1 MSYEEE
7 DPIEEEN
14 LNEEEVDSL
23 EESDGGI
30 VHDNNADGGVL
41 PVSGLYENW
50 FLDYASYVILERA
63 VPDLNDG
70 LKPVQRRILHAMKEM
85 DDGRYNKVANIIGQ
99 TMQYHPHGDASIGD
113 AIVNLGQ
120 KNLLID
126 TQGNWGD
133 IRTGDSAA
141 ASRYIEARLTSFA
154 LEVLYNP
161 QTTTWVNS
169 YDGRKKEPLHLP
181 VKFPLVL
188 AQGIE
193 GIAVG
198 LATKIMPHNF
208 KELCQ
213 GSVDVLKGKKTHILP
228 DFLTGGMADFSNY
241 NSGMK
246 GGKIRVRARI
256 EQAEGKRLLVKEIP
270 YGTTTGSLIDSIVK
284 ANDNGKIKIRKV
296 IDNTAKDVE
305 IEIQVMPGISPE
317 MTIDALYA
325 FTDCEVSI
333 SPSACVI
340 VDDKPVFLSVD
351 EMLEISTHKT
361 VDLLKQELKIKL
373 AELNEKW
380 HFSSLE
386 KIFIEERI
394 YRDIEECETWEEI
407 IQTIDKG
414 LEPFKPKLKRDV
426 TAEDIAKLTE
436 IRIKRISKFDSF
448 KADELLIALE
458 KQIAEVLYN
467 LEHLVDYAID
477 YFENLVKK
485 YGKGKERQTEIRL
498 FDTIEA
504 NVVAVANEKLYAN
517 FAEGFV
523 GMELKKDEYITDCSD
538 IDDIIAFRKDGKYQI
553 SKVAGKQFMGKDLIH
568 VDVFRKNDDRKVYNV
583 VYVDGKSKIAY
594 VKRFNVLS
602 LIRDKEYDLTSGT
615 PGSKVLYFTANYNS
629 EAEKIGIYLSSLA
642 SAKKKLLEYNF
653 TELAIKGRN
662 SRGNLL
668 TKHPIRKI
676 EMTEKGV
683 STERGREIYYE
694 LEIGR
699 LNTDGRGEY
708 LGSFTSEDRILAIF
722 HDGSYEITD
731 NELTHKFDGKEI
743 LFLQK
748 FNTAQPINA
757 VHYDPDTKAVFVK
770 RFKIETTTLGR
781 KFSFISEGRGAK
793 LLIASTFENPEI
805 EYSYK
810 NERGV
815 KISQKVTLA
824 DFIDVK
830 GWKATGN
837 KLTSERLTSI
847 KLLSPLKGEI
857 TKENIGDNIPNKEE
871 QQIESQDIEDVEK
884 DDGDETSPIQIPPLP
899 ISEEVVQETVIKQPK
914 TEKEKPVDKQTENE
928 PQPKKPVIK
937 SPRQDIPEIKMTV
950 VDTRTKNEDEDNAD
964 SFGQKSL
971 FDL

>member
-14 LNEEEVDSL
+14 LENELTDES
-23 EESDGGI
+23 ESDGGI
-30 VHDNNADGGVL
+30 THDTNTDGGIL

-99 TMQYHPHGDASIGD
+99 TMQYHPHGDAAIGE

-120 KNLLID
+120 KELLID

-141 ASRYIEARLTSFA
+141 ASRYIEARLTPFA
-154 LEVLYNP
+154 LEVIYNP

-169 YDGRKKEPLHLP
+169 YDGRKKEPLHFP

-188 AQGIE
+188 AQGVE

-208 KELCQ
+208 RELCQ
-213 GSVDVLKGKKTHILP
+213 ASVDVLKGKKTHILP

-256 EQAEGKRLLVKEIP
+256 EQAEGKRLLIKEIP
-270 YGTTTGSLIDSIVK
+270 FGTTTGSLIDSIIK

-296 IDNTAKDVE
+296 IDNTAREVE
-305 IEIQVMPGISPE
+305 IEIQLMPGISPE

-325 FTDCEVSI
+325 FTDCEISI

-340 VDDKPVFLSVD
+340 VNDKPMFLSVD
-351 EMLEISTHKT
+351 EMLEISTRKT
-361 VDLLKQELKIKL
+361 VELLEQELKIKL
-373 AELNEKW
+373 GELNEKW

-394 YRDIEECETWEEI
+394 YRDIEECETWDEI

-414 LEPFKPKLKRDV
+414 LEPFKSRLKREV
-426 TAEDIAKLTE
+426 TVEDITKLTE

-458 KQIAEVLYN
+458 KQIEEILYN
-467 LEHLVDYAID
+467 LEHLVEFAID
-477 YFENLVKK
+477 YFENLLKK
-485 YGKGKERQTEIRL
+485 YGKGKERRTEIRL

-523 GMELKKDEYITDCSD
+523 GIGLKKDEYITDCSD
-538 IDDIIAFRKDGKYQI
+538 IDDIIAFRRDGKYQI
-553 SKVAGKQFMGKDLIH
+553 SKVADKQFMGKDLIH

-583 VYVDGKSKIAY
+583 VYLDGKSKAAF
-594 VKRFNVLS
+594 VKRFNVS
-602 LIRDKEYDLTSGT
+602 NLIRDKEYDVTMGT
-615 PGSKVLYFTANYNS
+615 QGSKILYFTANYNS
-629 EAEKIGIYLSSLA
+629 EAEKIGVYLSSLA
-642 SAKKKLLEYNF
+642 KAKKKFFEYNF
-653 TELAIKGRN
+653 AELTIKGRN
-662 SRGNLL
+662 SRGNTL
-668 TKHPIRKI
+668 TRHPIRKI
-676 EMTEKGV
+676 EMTEKGI
-683 STERGREIYYE
+683 STERGRDVYYE
-694 LEIGR
+694 IEIGR

-708 LGSFTSEDRILAIF
+708 LGSFTSEDKILAIF
-722 HDGSYEITD
+722 NDGSYELTD
-731 NELTHKFDGKEI
+731 NELTNKYDGKEI
-743 LFLQK
+743 ALIQK
-748 FNTAQPINA
+748 FNSQQPINV
-757 VHYDPDTKAVFVK
+757 VHYDPDAKATFVK

-781 KFSFISEGRGAK
+781 KFLFISEGRGAK
-793 LLIASTFENPEI
+793 LLLVSTFDNPEI

-810 NERGV
+810 NERGAKV
-815 KISQKVTLA
+815 TQKVMLA

-830 GWKATGN
+830 GWKALGN
-837 KLTSERLTSI
+837 KLSAEKLTSI
-847 KLLSPLKGEI
+847 KLLSPLK
-857 TKENIGDNIPNKEE
+857 
-871 QQIESQDIEDVEK
+871 
-884 DDGDETSPIQIPPLP
+884 
-899 ISEEVVQETVIKQPK
+899 
-914 TEKEKPVDKQTENE
+914 
-928 PQPKKPVIK
+928 
-937 SPRQDIPEIKMTV
+937 PEIKTGSIEKEETAENEHVEQQEEIFENEKNETEENNVKTSTEEVSSSEVETEIEKKTKSKKEVKTDTQNNQEKKDSLNVIEKTTPKLPEVKMTV
-950 VDTRTKNEDEDNAD
+950 IDTRTKNEDDDIID